1 MTFLRSGPLRSL
13 QSASQTDISAAE
25 STSAFIYSH
34 AVAISWVLLAQ
45 YIMQCSSWLTLLW
58 YIRYHRRAA
67 MAGDSTAARKLVL
80 PSFGPLLWILSI
92 ASGFS
97 LICVSF
103 SLAFHVYPTKITS
116 ALAESLNAGSQFG
129 ILLALLLMMQKSVS
143 ICGHRRAVILSLML
157 SLYMVPVAWYAG
169 LNDAPADQDFN
180 FWLLLVTRSF
190 VLVLLF
196 YVAVCPPE
204 RANKQV
210 LRGYCAFASI
220 NYGLVFT
227 YTIAFYLS
235 HAYLG
240 LVFVYIRYAWLV
252 LTPSFVW
259 QLLKADTE
267 YWRELGHQTCTPQTL
282 FQHRTNSSQRMSPQ
296 GLHVVIEMQRKFVL
310 DFTSLQIQQRIGV
323 GTSAVVYRGRVNGKT
338 PAAIK
343 VYTPPSVNE
352 ALTTSFSYE
361 AALRGAL
368 NHPNI
373 VRFYGMCVSPPNI
386 CVVSELCHGSLHET
400 TRYIAK
406 QFYDTTRKQHL
417 INLAYMI
424 DAARGVA
431 YLHSFFP
438 PFVHRDLQPSN
449 FLVDEQGNVK
459 LTHFGE
465 SRMLSFR
472 NGGDSHNHRSKDRAR
487 STAAT
492 ESASIEFDCLGDGL
506 LSCRY
511 GSTPDESLYVN
522 TMAQSP
528 SPGRSTSAS
537 ETPTLARKH
546 TIIGSPE
553 FVAPEVIAGTVDWV
567 HYGSAADV
575 YSLSVTMWAILHPLS
590 EKYPGSNRHRLRLF
604 ELVLMGERP
613 AFDPSV
619 HPALVQLISHGW
631 QDDPRKRPSAETMVM
646 ALETMQQEMCGSFA
660 AELLEELRS
669 NPSSARSSDGP
680 LDQHFTGLQMVQ
692 TMHQMQ
698 AVWTDREGVRLGNM
712 LMDAGFLHHV
722 MHIESFAND
731 SELYFFD
738 EEHIQVSHPFAMLES
753 AESSLPNSEEE
764 PSQLGSEPEC
774 EEPCDLQDNRGQ
786 DPLSVISPGP
796 RISQLHLS
804 IGAASP
810 PRPSQWLCDCKC
822 QKLGQRL
829 DNQKASRRRAS
840 SKHKSKVSAGNLLT
854 ANLLEQELLA
864 FYETGDRLS
873 AFESAPNAMSM

>member
-1 MTFLRSGPLRSL
+1 
-13 QSASQTDISAAE
+13 
-25 STSAFIYSH
+25 
-34 AVAISWVLLAQ
+34 
-45 YIMQCSSWLTLLW
+45 
-58 YIRYHRRAA
+58 
-67 MAGDSTAARKLVL
+67 MAGDLTAARKVIL
-80 PSFGPLLWILSI
+80 PSFGPSLWILSA

-97 LICVSF
+97 LICVSV

-116 ALAESLNAGSQFG
+116 TLTESLNAGTQFS
-129 ILLALLLMMQKSVS
+129 IVLALVLMLQKSVS

-157 SLYMVPVAWYAG
+157 SLYMIPVSWYVG
-169 LNDAPADQDFN
+169 LSDAPSDLDFN
-180 FWLLLVTRSF
+180 FCLLLVTRSF
-190 VLVLLF
+190 LLVLFF

-204 RANKQV
+204 RAKKHV
-210 LRGYCAFASI
+210 IRGYCAFACV
-220 NYGLVFT
+220 NHGLIFSYST
-227 YTIAFYLS
+227 AFYLS
-235 HAYLG
+235 HGYLG
-240 LVFVYIRYAWLV
+240 LVFVYIRFAWLV
-252 LTPSFVW
+252 LTPVFVW

-267 YWRELGHQTCTPQTL
+267 YWRALGHQTCAPQTL

-296 GLHVVIEMQRKFVL
+296 GLHVVIEMQRRFVL
-310 DFTSLQIQQRIGV
+310 DFTSLQIQQRIGM
-323 GTSAVVYRGRVNGKT
+323 GTSAVVYRGKVNGKT

-406 QFYDTTRKQHL
+406 QYCNTSRKQHL

-472 NGGDSHNHRSKDRAR
+472 DNHNYRSKDKMRN
-487 STAAT
+487 TTAT
-492 ESASIEFDCLGDGL
+492 ESASIEFDCLGEGL
-506 LSCRY
+506 LACRY
-511 GSTPDESLYVN
+511 GSTPVETQYVDV
-522 TMAQSP
+522 MAQSP
-528 SPGRSTSAS
+528 SPGRTTSAS
-537 ETPTLARKH
+537 ETPTYAKKH
-546 TIIGSPE
+546 TIVGSPE
-553 FVAPEVIAGTVDWV
+553 FLAPEVIAGTVDWV
-567 HYGSAADV
+567 HFGSAADV
-575 YSLSVTMWAILHPLS
+575 YSLSITMWAILHPLS
-590 EKYPGSNRHRLRLF
+590 EKYPGSNHHRMRLF
-604 ELVLMGERP
+604 ELVLLGERP
-613 AFDPSV
+613 AFDSSV

-631 QDDPRKRPSAETMVM
+631 QDDFRKRPSAETMVV

-669 NPSSARSSDGP
+669 RPNSANSGEGP
-680 LDQHFTGLQMVQ
+680 LDQHFSGQQMVQ

-712 LMDAGFLHHV
+712 LMDAGYLHHV
-722 MHIESFAND
+722 MHTESFAND

-753 AESSLPNSEEE
+753 AESSLPNSEEGSN
-764 PSQLGSEPEC
+764 SQPES
-774 EEPCDLQDNRGQ
+774 EEPCVMEGDRSESPVTIPVCSP
-786 DPLSVISPGP
+786 DPNLSH
-796 RISQLHLS
+796 LHLS
-804 IGAASP
+804 IVAASP

-840 SKHKSKVSAGNLLT
+840 SKHKKTSAGNLLT
-854 ANLLEQELLA
+854 ANLLEQELIA
-864 FYETGDRLS
+864 FYENDDRLS
-873 AFESAPNAMSM
+873 AFESTPNAMSM